1 MALVIR
7 LRQQGRTNRQSYR
20 LVVANK
26 RSPRDGKYVEKLGW
40 YDPFAKDDKNLFIEE
55 KKLFDWLNKGAILS
69 EKARSLVMRLFPDQM
84 KKLEEAKRAKK
95 ISRKK
100 KPKKVVEKKAEP
112 KKAKKETKET
122 KEKKEKKEKKP
133 AVKKAKKAEP
143 KKKK

>member
-20 LVVANK
+20 LVVANR

-55 KKLFDWLNKGAILS
+55 KKLFNWLDKGAILS
-69 EKARSLVMRLFPDQM
+69 EKARSLVMRLFPEQM
-84 KKLEEAKRAKK
+84 KKFEEAKRAKK
-95 ISRKK
+95 ISKKK
-100 KPKKVVEKKAEP
+100 KPKKKVEIKAEP
-112 KKAKKETKET
+112 K
-122 KEKKEKKEKKP
+122 KEKKEKKEKVEKKEKKP
-133 AVKKAKKAEP
+133 AAKKTKKAEP

>member
-40 YDPFAKDDKNLFIEE
+40 YDPFAKEE
-55 KKLFDWLNKGAILS
+55 KSLSIKEDKLFYWLDRGAILS
-69 EKARSLVMRLFPDQM
+69 EKARSLVMKTFPDQL
-84 KKLEEAKRAKK
+84 KKFEENKRIKKRNVKKKNKKKEDKK
-95 ISRKK
+95 I
-100 KPKKVVEKKAEP
+100 EI
-112 KKAKKETKET
+112 
-122 KEKKEKKEKKP
+122 
-133 AVKKAKKAEP
+133 